1 MTFWKK
7 FFMII
12 GIIASILAFLLI
24 IAAVIGYFIFFAPNK
39 PSSLETGKEKQAQTT
54 EVKKE
59 DAKAQ
64 VDEHPLLS
72 ETQEK
77 TLKTFGV
84 DVSELPT
91 EIDNNLETCAT
102 DLLGEERVAEIIAG
116 DTPSLSDILKAKKCF

>member
-1 MTFWKK
+1 
-7 FFMII
+7 MII